1 MLSTIHTRR
10 VAPRTATL
18 GLALLFLVS
27 TSGCGTLLF
36 PERTDQPN
44 SGRLDPNVMILDGI
58 GLLFF
63 ILPGLIAFGVD
74 ALSGAAYLPNGVKEG
89 EGPFFLDL
97 KTETPAP
104 APTDG

>member
-1 MLSTIHTRR
+1 MQLTPDLR
-10 VAPRTATL
+10 AATL

-36 PERTDQPN
+36 PERNDQPH

-63 ILPGLIAFGVD
+63 VLPGLVAFGID
-74 ALSGAAYLPNGVKEG
+74 ALSGAAYLPVGVEEG
-89 EGPFFLDL
+89 EGPFYRDR
-97 KTETPAP
+97 PA
-104 APTDG
+104 AAAESAGD